1 MFDQQDLIGAQQL
14 LADDQG
20 ADRIPRVSSCVA
32 NDMSITQGDPKRCCW
47 VDPGIH
53 ASHWDRSSL
62 DLGSGQVGVF
72 TNSIFLCRRQS
83 EMTLLELSAVLLIFL
98 HEVLLDGSCHEERL

>member
-1 MFDQQDLIGAQQL
+1 MKRRGHLEMLLSRNSVSRDVWTFPEVEVLFGGDLQREHTATRMFDQQDLIGAQQL

-20 ADRIPRVSSCVA
+20 ADRIPSVSSCVA
-32 NDMSITQGDPKRCCW
+32 NDMSITQSDPKRCCR

-62 DLGSGQVGVF
+62 
-72 TNSIFLCRRQS
+72 FL
-83 EMTLLELSAVLLIFL
+83 
-98 HEVLLDGSCHEERL
+98 